1 MRQQTGDFWTSLP
14 EAIHQVTIVMSDRG
28 IPKSYRTM
36 HGFGSHTYSLINEND
51 ERVWVKFHWVC
62 QQPIENLSNA
72 EGC

>member
-1 MRQQTGDFWTSLP
+1 
-14 EAIHQVTIVMSDRG
+14 MSDRG
-28 IPKSYRTM
+28 IPKSYRTT

-72 EGC
+72 EAAEIVANDRESHQRDLRCY